1 MSNKIINES
10 INNPNK
16 NISYINSIIKN
27 NEKSND
33 LNYNKKN
40 SDKQIKKLKNQS
52 NNCNINKKN
61 LYIKKLVFNP
71 ISLEDQKKLRK
82 SILSPIPHGSI
93 KNKNYSSIELK
104 PVPISKRRK
113 LQPLNLN
120 KSSSEVIFSINKR
133 NLNNRK
139 FSFNINSNNNDD
151 YINKGFKQKN
161 INLKLIGFF
170 TKYKYKDNKDYKD
183 IEVKNKYKPI
193 SNSKH
198 IQEFKKSISDL
209 YNKIDEPKKFL
220 YKANF
225 IHKFLFNTDRV
236 IYQNSDSLSFQN
248 KYPKNIQKIED
259 NVISNDYDDINEI
272 KPKYEYI
279 DYFGKE
285 NKIITKLTTN
295 SKDTSTYNN
304 EIKNIINN
312 LKLNKQLRAPKLIAL
327 KDSDEYRNKNYIKLI
342 QKKNEREKKEGEEEK
357 KRKERGIKQIIN
369 ISKKGFEQLKTK
381 KIKKFSGLIQN
392 TIKEHKSVIKKL
404 DNMIEIDKQ
413 NYQKEFDIINPNLD
427 IYNE

>member
-16 NISYINSIIKN
+16 NISYINSLLKS

-104 PVPISKRRK
+104 PVPVSKRRK

-170 TKYKYKDNKDYKD
+170 TKYKDNKDYKD

-259 NVISNDYDDINEI
+259 NIISNDYDDINEI